1 MRICALAPQLASALA
16 DMGHEVAA
24 FWPSEPLFDLH
35 GALAARGFEPELIIQ
50 QESLGQRVLLTGM
63 ERFSCPKVFWSL
75 DTHLNLFW
83 QRHYFRLFDGVLS
96 PHLSILEREGL
107 AGRLADSKAGRLADS
122 KAGHMAGRMAMF
134 APDRPWRPH
143 AERPRAVGF
152 VGRLTAFRPARRW
165 LTDFLR
171 ERYGTEPAQDLSFE
185 AMLDH
190 YQDTRLA
197 PNESL
202 LGEVNFRLMEAAGC
216 GCLVLNQDVG
226 PDQDALLRPG
236 VEMEV
241 CAHVLELRELLD
253 HYLSRPEEAERM
265 ARAAWERIQAEHLAR
280 HRAQELLSFVS
291 GRTLHAQRGGGAQT
305 AFWLALAGLA
315 RAGMIAAEAEALERS
330 LARLQP
336 GAQALAARL
345 TLACERRG
353 REAALALAATALAD
367 PVLGPEPEVA
377 LAGSMLGVLL
387 EDWTVARGFW
397 LLRQRAAGNAGA
409 PLPEHPAALCVAWA
423 GELARAGRVGSGGFP
438 YDPAEH
444 VPACALECLYLA
456 ARLAPEDLDV
466 TRRLAAMTGGMR
478 GHDYTRMAHLSH
490 LALHNPR
497 DWRTGLQLGMAGLK
511 SFRPEEGLTEL
522 RHALSNAREQ
532 GKEASFLGALEACD
546 PRGSA
551 LAALLRRPLRGVSPF
566 GA

>member
-1 MRICALAPQLASALA
+1 MPVMRICALAPQLASALA
-16 DMGHEVAA
+16 EMGHEVAA

-35 GALAARGFEPELIIQ
+35 GTLAARGFEPELIIQ
-50 QESLGQRVLLTGM
+50 QESLGQRVLLTGL

-83 QRHYFRLFDGVLS
+83 QRHYVRLFDGVLS
-96 PHLSILEREGL
+96 PHMSILEREGFGPGCQ
-107 AGRLADSKAGRLADS
+107 GRP
-122 KAGHMAGRMAMF
+122 AGRMAMF
-134 APDRPWRPH
+134 APSRPWRPH
-143 AERPRAVGF
+143 AERSRPVGF

-165 LTDFLR
+165 LTEFLR
-171 ERYGTEPAQDLSFE
+171 ERYGAEPAQDLSFQ

-226 PDQDALLRPG
+226 PDQDALFRPG
-236 VEMEV
+236 AEMEV

-253 HYLSRPEEAERM
+253 HYLARPDEAE
-265 ARAAWERIQAEHLAR
+265 ALGRAAWERVQREHLAR
-280 HRAQELLSFVS
+280 HRAQELLAFAS
-291 GRTLHAQRGGGAQT
+291 GLASCAEKGAEAQS

-315 RAGMIAAEAEALERS
+315 RAGLISAEAEALERS
-330 LARLQP
+330 LARLKP

-345 TLACERRG
+345 TLACEQRG
-353 REAALALAATALAD
+353 RQAALALAATALAD
-367 PVLGPEPEVA
+367 PGLGPEPEVA

-387 EDWTVARGFW
+387 DDWALARGFW
-397 LLRQRAAGNAGA
+397 LLRQRAAGNASA
-409 PLPEHPAALCVAWA
+409 PLPESPAALCVAWA
-423 GELARAGRVGSGGFP
+423 GELARAGRVASGGFP

-444 VPACALECLYLA
+444 VPTCALECLYLA
-456 ARLAPEDLDV
+456 SRLAPEDLDV
-466 TRRLAAMTGGMR
+466 TRRLAAMTGTLR
-478 GHDYTRMAHLSH
+478 GHDYIRMAHLSH

-497 DWRTGLQLGMAGLK
+497 DWRTGLQLGMAGLR
-511 SFRPEEGLTEL
+511 SFRAEEGLAEL
-522 RHALSNAREQ
+522 RQALANARDQ
-532 GKEASFLGALEACD
+532 GKEAAFLGALEACD

-551 LAALLRRPLRGVSPF
+551 LAALLRR